1 MSGNILLTYGVGFAT
16 LLSSMVEHSPAMPP
30 VGAANLPQE
39 SLVTAAGS
47 QSIHIPDSVGRH
59 VNHQM
64 SWDMQLH
71 ASSKLLQQSFPD
83 I

>member
-1 MSGNILLTYGVGFAT
+1 ML
-16 LLSSMVEHSPAMPP
+16 P

-64 SWDMQLH
+64 S
-71 ASSKLLQQSFPD
+71 
-83 I
+83 

>member
-1 MSGNILLTYGVGFAT
+1 MVWVLPHFYRPT
-16 LLSSMVEHSPAMPP
+16 VEHSPAMLP

-64 SWDMQLH
+64 S
-71 ASSKLLQQSFPD
+71 
-83 I
+83 